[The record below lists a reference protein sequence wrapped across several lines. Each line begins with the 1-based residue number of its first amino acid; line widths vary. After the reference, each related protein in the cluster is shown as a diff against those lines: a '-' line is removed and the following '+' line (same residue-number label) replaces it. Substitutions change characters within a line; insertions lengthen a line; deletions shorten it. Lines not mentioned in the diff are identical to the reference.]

1 MLKNINAVREVAVAG
16 YRKVAVAG
24 HREEEVVGY
33 REVVVADHRE
43 EEVGYQEVEVDEE
56 GLGSALHGIW
66 M

>member
-1 MLKNINAVREVAVAG
+1 MVTCISRNMLKNINAVREVA
-16 YRKVAVAG
+16 
-24 HREEEVVGY
+24 
-33 REVVVADHRE
+33 VADHRE